1 MISSFPDGQESGGCK
16 FQDAFF
22 EVDLPD
28 DDLDDLEL
36 EVELDIGPSIPGIN
50 AWVEW
55 QAGGA
60 PKRIYDDHEISKVN
74 TSYLMLFDAICEPT

>member
-50 AWVEW
+50 A
-55 QAGGA
+55 
-60 PKRIYDDHEISKVN
+60 
-74 TSYLMLFDAICEPT
+74 